1 MRRTTRIQKFLSLL
15 LAFCMVL
22 VLLPAT
28 AFAVSDTKPE
38 DDWTQQIEDRID
50 IHETE
55 NDALSFDE
63 TDVIEEAGNDVFPA
77 TLGDLPEELETD
89 SFESKERAETGK
101 VEKLDVM
108 QEDEVAVMVET
119 NGSSIYTV
127 EFTYNMLEYSLPG
140 DSTVLMSEIL
150 SALGLDGLAEAVEI
164 SDESLFSVSNAAG
177 EWVITAHQSFS
188 TTEWMKVT
196 INGVVY
202 EITVTDEQTISGMIT
217 ENTTWA
223 NGSTIKG
230 SVHIS
235 GGTESNPIVISIPGT
250 VTLTG
255 EGEIT
260 FGAGR
265 MCALWETARKHQSL
279 S

>member
-101 VEKLDVM
+101 L
-108 QEDEVAVMVET
+108 
-119 NGSSIYTV
+119 
-127 EFTYNMLEYSLPG
+127 
-140 DSTVLMSEIL
+140 
-150 SALGLDGLAEAVEI
+150 
-164 SDESLFSVSNAAG
+164 
-177 EWVITAHQSFS
+177 
-188 TTEWMKVT
+188 
-196 INGVVY
+196 
-202 EITVTDEQTISGMIT
+202 
-217 ENTTWA
+217 
-223 NGSTIKG
+223 
-230 SVHIS
+230 
-235 GGTESNPIVISIPGT
+235 
-250 VTLTG
+250 
-255 EGEIT
+255 
-260 FGAGR
+260 
-265 MCALWETARKHQSL
+265 
-279 S
+279 